1 MTPTG
6 LAGVVLLLWVAGVA
20 AQPQVEPAFA
30 PMFSLTQVSAT
41 NAVSGVTQLAIGP
54 DGRLYAA
61 RAFGPMVSFAR
72 DPVSGALS
80 GVQNAG
86 VGAAIGVAFATHSTP
101 SDPVSRTYL
110 YATRQNGSFEGVL
123 SRYSNPNGDLTWG
136 ASGEVNVDLVRGVP
150 IGDHAMNQLAIR
162 GNQLFVGIGTRTMNG
177 QAGQNTAGNFRDDPS
192 GPVPGGGYFN
202 FQGTGFSYGESAYG
216 GTIATIRDLSQVPST
231 TSAAQLRDG
240 PNGTSGDL
248 LAGRDALLLTNPA
261 TGQPN
266 PLAQIPF
273 TSTAIN
279 RLVVHS
285 AGTRNGYG
293 IAVGPD
299 NEVYFTNNF
308 GRASATNGTGGYLN
322 HFRDRIDANLADD
335 VHDQLFRAT
344 AGANYGYAIAG
355 LPASVTAVTPTLSIT
370 PDALYDNRPGWNTL
384 HDPASPVGLGP
395 SSSSNGL
402 SVFRANL
409 ALATAA
415 GLPQGERLWALVT
428 RWNRTVIEAAPGTA
442 SLTYADLVLVDLE
455 TGSSWRV
462 ASGFQ
467 NPIDVLHDGALGF
480 YIGDFGSGT
489 IYRTGLFPVIPE
501 PGASMLGVVAAAV
514 LGGRRRRSPVRMRPA
529 EIPAATA

>member
-1 MTPTG
+1 MRAAVVGVTAG
-6 LAGVVLLLWVAGVA
+6 LPSLWATSAA

-101 SDPVSRTYL
+101 SDPVPRTYL
-110 YATRQNGSFEGVL
+110 YVTRQNGSFEGVL
-123 SRYSNPNGDLTWG
+123 SRYSNPNGDFAWG
-136 ASGEVNVDLVRGVP
+136 GSGEVNVDLVRGVP

-177 QAGQNTAGNFRDDPS
+177 QAGLNTAGNFRDDPS
-192 GPVPGGGYFN
+192 GPVSGGGYFN

-240 PNGTSGDL
+240 PNGTSGNL
-248 LAGRDALLLTNPA
+248 LAGRDALLLTHPS

-273 TSTAIN
+273 TSTAVN

-285 AGTRNGYG
+285 AGTRNGFG

-299 NEVYFTNNF
+299 QEVYFTNNF
-308 GRASATNGTGGYLN
+308 GRASATNGIGGYAN
-322 HFRDRIDANLADD
+322 HFRDGIDANLADD
-335 VHDQLFRAT
+335 VHDQLFRAVS
-344 AGANYGYAIAG
+344 GANYGYVIAG
-355 LPASVTAVTPTLSIT
+355 LPASVTGVPATLSIT

-384 HDPASPVGLGP
+384 HDPARPVGLGP

-409 ALATAA
+409 ALVTSAN
-415 GLPQGERLWALVT
+415 LPVGERLWALVT
-428 RWNRTVIEAAPGTA
+428 RWNGTVTEAAPGNA
-442 SLTYADLVLVDLE
+442 SLTYADLVLVDVL
-455 TGSSWRV
+455 TGGAWRI

-467 NPIDVLHDGALGF
+467 NPIDVLHDGGLGF
-480 YIGDFGSGT
+480 YVADFGSGT
-489 IYRTGLFPVIPE
+489 IYRTGLFPVVPE
-501 PGASMLGVVAAAV
+501 PGRVILGGLAV
-514 LGGRRRRSPVRMRPA
+514 TGLGGRRRRSPG
-529 EIPAATA
+529 